1 MQGVMFDV
9 NEYTEERLNELDLDF
24 TVMQVDREESLRDY
38 KNKSE
43 KTRKYGKQLAK
54 SGLEWNTI
62 TPGSWNTLGN
72 DDTDTKQIAEDIQ
85 WFLSSTLNAYCTGYY
100 VDIQYVRHDRESGQ
114 GLIDG
119 IASHLSQ
126 SRATIFIPFSI
137 DTPNYAR
144 QIVKRHN
151 NIEFYTKTEWMVEPK
166 FYEQECD
173 FEAVKSLVI
182 GDEVKEYY
190 LDKDE
195 RETYNSSVKKYFSEY
210 FDSLYGRG
218 QLRSGDTYN
227 LFESTSVN
235 QYESIK
241 DVIELKR

>member
-9 NEYTEERLNELDLDF
+9 NEFTEERLDELDLDF
-24 TVMQVDREESLRDY
+24 TVMQVDREESLKKY
-38 KNKSE
+38 KQKSE
-43 KTRKYGKQLAK
+43 NTRKYGKQLTK
-54 SGLEWNTI
+54 KGYSWFTI
-62 TPGSWNTLGN
+62 TPEHWNKLGN
-72 DDTDTKQIAEDIQ
+72 ENTDTKSIAENIQ
-85 WFLSSTLNAYCTGYY
+85 WFLSSTLNAYCFGYY
-100 VDIQYVRHDRESGQ
+100 VDLQYDQHDRESGN

-126 SRATIFIPFSI
+126 SRASIFIPFSI

-144 QIVKRHN
+144 QVVGRHN
-151 NIEFYTKTEWMVEPK
+151 NIEFYTKTDWMTNPK

-173 FEAVKSLVI
+173 FEAVKSIVI

-190 LDKDE
+190 LDKEE
-195 RETYNSSVKKYFSEY
+195 REVYNNSVKQYFSEY

-218 QLRSGDTYN
+218 QMRSGDTYD
-227 LFESTSVN
+227 LFEATTVN

-241 DVIELKR
+241 NAIDIKG